1 MSRRITILMP
11 VTNEL
16 EAELSAA
23 CQECRC
29 SPEQYA
35 AEAVHVVL
43 ASRRATRATVAEY
56 GARTVDAEY
65 PVHYPQAHGELLR

>member
-1 MSRRITILMP
+1 MP

-23 CQECRC
+23 CKECRC

-43 ASRRATRATVAEY
+43 ASRRSPRATVAATAVREPEAY
-56 GARTVDAEY
+56 TVRY
-65 PVHYPQAHGELLR
+65 PEGGRVMRYDR